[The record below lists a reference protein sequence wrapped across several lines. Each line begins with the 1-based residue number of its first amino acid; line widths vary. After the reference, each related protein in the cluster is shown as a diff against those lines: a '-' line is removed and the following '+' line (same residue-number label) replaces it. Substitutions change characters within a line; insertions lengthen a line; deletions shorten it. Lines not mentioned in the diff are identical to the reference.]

1 MIKFHPL
8 TDAFKRGAK
17 PDKIPDASG
26 KTVED
31 YWGPSKRIM
40 GEPKFVDELNAF
52 EKDDINAKTMKLIRD
67 KYINNKEIDPDE
79 SKISMGAGDA
89 VAKCLHKWLLAIES
103 YDKIA
108 KSVAP
113 KKEVTS

>member
-1 MIKFHPL
+1 ML
-8 TDAFKRGAK
+8 LSTDHNTIPMVLINPDLFKRGAK

-79 SKISMGAGDA
+79 SKVSM
-89 VAKCLHKWLLAIES
+89 VFTWIVLEVNHLLHLGELGICNL
-103 YDKIA
+103 
-108 KSVAP
+108 
-113 KKEVTS
+113 

>member
-1 MIKFHPL
+1 M
-8 TDAFKRGAK
+8 KRGAK
-17 PDKIPDASG
+17 PDKIPDGSG

-67 KYINNKEIDPDE
+67 KNINNKDE
-79 SKISMGAGDA
+79 SKISMGAVDA

-113 KKEVTS
+113 KKEVMSPNMQSSQFS

>member
-1 MIKFHPL
+1 ML
-8 TDAFKRGAK
+8 FKRGAK

-52 EKDDINAKTMKLIRD
+52 EKDDINAKMMKLIRD
-67 KYINNKEIDPDE
+67 EYINNKEIDQDE
-79 SKISMGAGDA
+79 SKISTGMQWRSVCTSGSLPSRDMTR
-89 VAKCLHKWLLAIES
+89 LPSLLLPRRRFMKYPYFIQFPS
-103 YDKIA
+103 
-108 KSVAP
+108 
-113 KKEVTS
+113 

>member
-1 MIKFHPL
+1 
-8 TDAFKRGAK
+8 
-17 PDKIPDASG
+17 
-26 KTVED
+26 
-31 YWGPSKRIM
+31 M

-113 KKEVTS
+113 KKEVMSQKHAIISIFMRKIFLPSGLKLSLK

>member
-1 MIKFHPL
+1 ML
-8 TDAFKRGAK
+8 LSTDHNTMPMVLINPNIFKRGAK

-40 GEPKFVDELNAF
+40 AEPKFVDELNAF

-79 SKISMGAGDA
+79 SKVSM
-89 VAKCLHKWLLAIES
+89 VFTWIVL
-103 YDKIA
+103 
-108 KSVAP
+108 
-113 KKEVTS
+113 EVNHLPHLGELGICNL

>member
-1 MIKFHPL
+1 M
-8 TDAFKRGAK
+8 
-17 PDKIPDASG
+17 
-26 KTVED
+26 
-31 YWGPSKRIM
+31 
-40 GEPKFVDELNAF
+40 EPKFVDELNAF
-52 EKDDINAKTMKLIRD
+52 EKDDINAKMMKLIRD

-89 VAKCLHKWLLAIES
+89 VAKCLNKWLLAIES

-113 KKEVTS
+113 KKEVMFMNMEISLFIKFYMSNKYITCLHSLFRFR

>member
-1 MIKFHPL
+1 
-8 TDAFKRGAK
+8 
-17 PDKIPDASG
+17 
-26 KTVED
+26 
-31 YWGPSKRIM
+31 M

-52 EKDDINAKTMKLIRD
+52 EKDDINVKTMKLIRD
-67 KYINNKEIDPDE
+67 KYINNKEIDPEE
-79 SKISMGAGDA
+79 SKMSMGAGDA

-113 KKEVTS
+113 KKEVTSPKMQLYLFLLAFAMQIMQHNFPPAFTEI

>member
-1 MIKFHPL
+1 
-8 TDAFKRGAK
+8 
-17 PDKIPDASG
+17 
-26 KTVED
+26 
-31 YWGPSKRIM
+31 M

-67 KYINNKEIDPDE
+67 KNINNKDE
-79 SKISMGAGDA
+79 SKISMGAVDA

-113 KKEVTS
+113 KKEVMSQKHAIILIFMRKIFLPSGLKLSMK

>member
-1 MIKFHPL
+1 
-8 TDAFKRGAK
+8 
-17 PDKIPDASG
+17 
-26 KTVED
+26 
-31 YWGPSKRIM
+31 M

-113 KKEVTS
+113 KKEVMLQKHAIILIFMRKIFLPSGLKLSMK